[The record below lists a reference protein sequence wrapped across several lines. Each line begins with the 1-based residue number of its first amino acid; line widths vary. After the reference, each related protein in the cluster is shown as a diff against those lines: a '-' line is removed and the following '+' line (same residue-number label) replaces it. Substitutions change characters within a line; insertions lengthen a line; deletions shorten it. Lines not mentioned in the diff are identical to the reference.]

1 MSSRS
6 SPFMKARRTWVVLGL
21 GLSAL
26 GAWYHNIQEGFSTLT
41 PETLAALVPAAALAA
56 WWWLKPGRVLWW
68 VTVGWVLLLNLAVG
82 AVLSVLP
89 LAIWPFVPEQTTS
102 HYSAHAI
109 YLLAQLPAIYA
120 LWLTRPTTATH

>member
-1 MSSRS
+1 
-6 SPFMKARRTWVVLGL
+6 MKGRRTWVVLGL
-21 GLSAL
+21 GVSAL

-56 WWWLKPGRVLWW
+56 WWLLKPGRVLWW
-68 VTVGWVLLLNLAVG
+68 VSVGWVLLLNLAVG

-102 HYSAHAI
+102 HYTAHGI